1 MSFCHFGHWT
11 MGKQTRMIIISK
23 IENKE
28 VIKLSF
34 GNEKGK

>member
-1 MSFCHFGHWT
+1 MKFCHFGLWT
-11 MGKQTRMIIISK
+11 MGKQTGMIIISK